1 MTIVVKT
8 LSDQVFQIVRE
19 QIITGQLR
27 NDAPIRQDA
36 LANELGVS
44 KIPLREALAR
54 LEQDGLLISHANRGY
69 VVKPMTTSELDEI
82 YELRLKIEPDA
93 AAYASTVATPED
105 RAGVMDAFQRL
116 DQAAASELGQVAI
129 RNREFHTALV
139 RAGAREHTTQLVERL
154 MIFAERYV
162 VAHLQPA
169 GRDARAHHEHHE
181 LLEAW
186 LGRDTRKVKKVLTEH
201 IRGTADDLRAQ
212 LASNKSGTIGG
223 GECSDQESRSK
234 ASPRKTSAIASA
246 RR

>member
-27 NDAPIRQDA
+27 DDMPIRQDA
-36 LANELGVS
+36 LANQLGVS

-54 LEQDGLLISHANRGY
+54 LEQDGLITSQANRGY
-69 VVKPMTTSELDEI
+69 VVRPMSTTELDEI
-82 YELRLKIEPDA
+82 YDLRLKIEPDA
-93 AAYASTVATPED
+93 AAYASTVATNED
-105 RAGVMDAFQRL
+105 RAAVIDAFQRL
-116 DQAAASELGQVAI
+116 DRAAATELGQVAI

-139 RAGAREHTTQLVERL
+139 QPGGRELTTQLVQRL

-186 LGRDTRKVKKVLTEH
+186 LGRDAKTVKKVLTEH

-212 LASNKSGTIGG
+212 LASQEPEKTRGE
-223 GECSDQESRSK
+223 ECSDQESRSK
-234 ASPRKTSAIASA
+234 ASPRKRSSIASVK
-246 RR
+246 R

>member
-19 QIITGQLR
+19 QIVTGQLG
-27 NDAPIRQDA
+27 DEMPIRQDA
-36 LANELGVS
+36 LANQLGVS

-54 LEQDGLLISHANRGY
+54 LEQDGLLTSQANRGY
-69 VVKPMTTSELDEI
+69 VVRPMSTAELGEI
-82 YELRLKIEPDA
+82 YDLRLKIEPDA
-93 AAYASTVATPED
+93 AAYASTVASDED
-105 RAGVMDAFQRL
+105 RAAVLDAFQRL
-116 DQAAASELGQVAI
+116 DRAAASELGQVAI

-139 RAGAREHTTQLVERL
+139 QPGGRDLTTQLVQRL
-154 MIFAERYV
+154 TIFAERYV

-186 LGRDTRKVKKVLTEH
+186 LSRDARRVKKVLTEH

-212 LASNKSGTIGG
+212 LADGKLDRARG
-223 GECSDQESRSK
+223 GECSDQENRSK
-234 ASPRKTSAIASA
+234 ASRRKTSSIASV